1 MPDAMGGLMGGGGMP
16 QQGPPQQ
23 GGQQGVP
30 PQAVAQIAQKL
41 LQTIGPQGC
50 AMLIQILSRAL
61 QGGGGAPQQ
70 PGM

>member
-1 MPDAMGGLMGGGGMP
+1 MPDAMGGLMGGGGPPM
-16 QQGPPQQ
+16 GAPPQQ
-23 GGQQGVP
+23 QQGVP

-50 AMLIQILSRAL
+50 DMLIQILSRAL
-61 QGGGGAPQQ
+61 QGGGGQPQ